1 MRNLRNIIMA
11 AASAA
16 AVFASCCKKEV
27 KLIVTNNSELTR
39 TCETVE
45 IPFKSLQKVCKDLTA
60 ENVVV
65 TNFDKEI
72 PSQVYTSTDGTDYLL
87 FQVAL
92 NSGSC
97 TEFTVKA
104 GERNEY
110 PVRAYSRYV
119 PERADDYAWEND
131 LIAGR
136 IYGPALSAPRTIGC
150 DIWLKCTDRIVMD
163 EWFKKMDYHHNHGEG
178 LDCYM
183 VGKTLG
189 GGAMVPANGG
199 KIWTG
204 DNYVTQEHF
213 CDGPVRTSAR
223 FTHATIDA
231 DGTPVTITREMTL
244 DAGSR
249 FVKWTTVFDAPVDE
263 LPVALGAVMHEVIA
277 REDGANYVSFT
288 EKASDSKTPEIDG
301 NVSIGLVLSPDVTV
315 TEVGTLDGHAVV
327 LATVPAGE
335 AVVSWI
341 GSGWSLGGVESP
353 EAWAAAVKD
362 FAYAVANPLEV
373 KIL

>member
-1 MRNLRNIIMA
+1 MRNLLNIIMA

-27 KLIVTNNSELTR
+27 SMMVTNNSDLPR

-45 IPFKSLQKVCKDLTA
+45 IPFKSLQKVCKGLTA
-60 ENVVV
+60 ENAVV
-65 TNFDKEI
+65 TDILGKEI
-72 PSQVYTSTDGTDYLL
+72 PSQIYTSTEGTEYLL
-87 FQVAL
+87 FQVTLA
-92 NSGSC
+92 SGSC
-97 TEFTVKA
+97 TDFTVKA
-104 GERNEY
+104 GERKEY

-136 IYGPALSAPRTIGC
+136 IYGPALAAPRTIGC

-163 EWFKKMDYHHNHGEG
+163 EWFKRMDYHHNHGEG

-199 KIWTG
+199 KIWIG

-223 FTHATIDA
+223 FTHATI
-231 DGTPVTITREMTL
+231 
-244 DAGSR
+244 
-249 FVKWTTVFDAPVDE
+249 
-263 LPVALGAVMHEVIA
+263 
-277 REDGANYVSFT
+277 
-288 EKASDSKTPEIDG
+288 
-301 NVSIGLVLSPDVTV
+301 
-315 TEVGTLDGHAVV
+315 
-327 LATVPAGE
+327 
-335 AVVSWI
+335 
-341 GSGWSLGGVESP
+341 
-353 EAWAAAVKD
+353 
-362 FAYAVANPLEV
+362 
-373 KIL
+373 